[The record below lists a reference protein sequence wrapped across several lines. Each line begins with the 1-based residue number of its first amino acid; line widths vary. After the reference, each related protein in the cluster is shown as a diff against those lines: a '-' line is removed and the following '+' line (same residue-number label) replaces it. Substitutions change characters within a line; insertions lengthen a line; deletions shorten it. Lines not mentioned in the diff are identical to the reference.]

1 MINNWLDDVKIKLLK
16 KNQLLFSR
24 KSKCLQDLLE
34 LIRKQNH
41 RTLVMW
47 AFICVKEPLRILK
60 EKYPND
66 NRPEEAIKLCKKWAK
81 GKVKMPIA
89 KKALLQVHAKA
100 KEIKNPVDIALCH
113 AIGHACA
120 TIHVE
125 THAIGLPIYELS
137 GIVKQYG
144 IDNCKN
150 VIEDKIKY
158 YIETLNYCEKNI
170 DNSNNNWAD
179 FLLDDS
185 RPNRINPTQYRKA
198 RNDKQ

>member
-1 MINNWLDDVKIKLLK
+1 MIDIWLDEVKIKLSK

-24 KSKCLQDLLE
+24 ESSCLQELLE
-34 LIRKQNH
+34 LIRKQKH

-47 AFICVKEPLRILK
+47 ALICVEEPLKILK

-66 NRPEEAIKLCKKWAK
+66 NRPEEAIKLCKDWAK
-81 GKVKMPIA
+81 GKIKMPIA
-89 KKALLQVHAKA
+89 KKALLQVHAIA
-100 KEIKNPVDIALCH
+100 KEIENPTDISLCH

-120 TIHVE
+120 TVHVE

-137 GIVKQYG
+137 AIVKQYG

-150 VIEDKIKY
+150 PIENKIKY
-158 YIETLNYCEKNI
+158 YIKTLNYCEKNI
-170 DNSNNNWAD
+170 DNDKNSWAD

-185 RPNRINPTQYRKA
+185 SLNKEKLLI
-198 RNDKQ
+198 DKSNEKN